1 MLGWGRAYI
10 IVQLGSCTI
19 NGIYRCTFS
28 WGLRVRNNSPLAS
41 ISSFSTD
48 LKRIPHTLFRG
59 PWFHNSIVRLQISSL
74 SIEPL
79 QVIWKSLLKA
89 ISGDNRRFCL
99 QNQWINRS
107 LKKQTGC
114 QNSSTLP
121 CSDSPNFIRS
131 TFKSWIIQPKSDLRQ
146 RQGFSI
152 QHQLCRF
159 HLSRTMLFCRISGN
173 LETSGCS
180 KNMSVSDI
188 YSFHKKWSI
197 VHRLPTNPSLIGFSI
212 SAYKFSSIEYYL
224 YAFLALVWTKCL

>member
-1 MLGWGRAYI
+1 MPSYTLTSYTLLPLLLMSPESAASAIPFQIHSSFGSENSVVLEERRQHQGIKKQGIPVQHQPHNVLGWGRAYI

-121 CSDSPNFIRS
+121 CSDSPDF
-131 TFKSWIIQPKSDLRQ
+131 
-146 RQGFSI
+146 
-152 QHQLCRF
+152 
-159 HLSRTMLFCRISGN
+159 N
-173 LETSGCS
+173 LE
-180 KNMSVSDI
+180 
-188 YSFHKKWSI
+188 
-197 VHRLPTNPSLIGFSI
+197 
-212 SAYKFSSIEYYL
+212 L
-224 YAFLALVWTKCL
+224 YNQNQT